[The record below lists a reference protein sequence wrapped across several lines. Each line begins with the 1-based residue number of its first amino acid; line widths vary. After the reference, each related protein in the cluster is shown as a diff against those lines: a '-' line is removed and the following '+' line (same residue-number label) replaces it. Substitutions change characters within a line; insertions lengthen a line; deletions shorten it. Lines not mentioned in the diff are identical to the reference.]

1 MELYREAR
9 NGMPL
14 NDEPCMKMPAWPLS
28 RSLAIL
34 EVTIF
39 QDLIT
44 DEADEEV
51 AKIAQQTVGEME
63 RIEKV

>member
-1 MELYREAR
+1 
-9 NGMPL
+9 
-14 NDEPCMKMPAWPLS
+14 MKMPAWPLS